1 MTSCAFS
8 AILSAPNDT
17 FPMEV
22 WMIPVLSTLKSILP
36 AFTSFTADKI
46 AENAQEVINTL
57 MKLKPSSAKGTYVK
71 SINLSSTM
79 SPGVIIDKG
88 TVAGL

>member
-1 MTSCAFS
+1 MK
-8 AILSAPNDT
+8 ILHSNLIGNSKRDLFIIHGFLGMGDNWKTHAN
-17 FPMEV
+17 
-22 WMIPVLSTLKSILP
+22 
-36 AFTSFTADKI
+36 KI

-57 MKLKPSSAKGTYVK
+57 LKLKPSSAKGTYVK

-79 SPGVIIDKG
+79 SPGIIIDKG